1 MQTNDRKR
9 NVQNNNRRNHR
20 AGFKPSFHLA
30 GLAARGHDGRAPER
44 LAWRPGLAETTI
56 ALIRETL
63 PELPILLDIP
73 GRKIRTIQLR
83 VEPSFKT
90 GDRLI
95 LTTDLSHDGSQK
107 VPVNYAKFHEKLRA
121 GVRIY
126 ADDGTL
132 SFQVAEVEGPDVH
145 VVAETDGTLKSRKG
159 INVPEIDLGQ
169 ELVTPRDRDMIAFA
183 RRVGVDFVGISFVES
198 ARHVEAIRALI
209 DAPTPQIV
217 AKVENQG
224 GLDHLDEIAG
234 ATDTIMIDR
243 GDLSV
248 ETSIDHVSIHQKTII
263 AAAQRYGKPVIVA
276 TELLHG
282 MIESPLP
289 TKAEIGDVT
298 NSVIDGASA
307 VMLSGETAVGR
318 FPVEAVARLRSIVTL
333 AEGHRHAV
341 APPLG
346 GVPTSRLDLRAATQA
361 LARSLPITRIVVLS
375 RTGYAARLVSMAQ
388 VQQPIIALI
397 LLGFVLR
404 QRRLLAD
411 AFWLPCETL
420 NYYYMFPVL
429 MFSQVARA
437 NLTQFPIRPIAIAIL
452 GAVGAGALLLYGWRL
467 WSRQPGAV
475 FSSVIQGSLRPNTY
489 VGVAAAAAMYGS
501 VGLTLTSISI
511 AVAIPLLN
519 VASVVILMRYGS
531 GGAPTPGQVLNA
543 VLKNPVIM
551 AVLLGALFNLG
562 GLTLPATLSS
572 LLSILGAASLPLGLL
587 AVGAGLDMQAARA
600 ARGPVLQSSFIKLL
614 LVPLLTLWI
623 GVSLGI
629 HGPALTTI
637 VLFNSLPCTPSAY
650 IMAKLLGGDHRLSA
664 GIITVQ
670 TALAAITMPL
680 VLLVSHR

>member
-1 MQTNDRKR
+1 MSRTTI
-9 NVQNNNRRNHR
+9 VATIGPASNHPSTLLALQR
-20 AGFKPSFHLA
+20 AGMTV
-30 GLAARGHDGRAPER
+30 ARLNGSHGD
-44 LAWRPGLAETTI
+44 LAWHETTI

-132 SFQVAEVEGPDVH
+132 SFRVAEVEGPDVH

-198 ARHVEAIRALI
+198 ARHVEAIRGLI

-224 GLDHLDEIAG
+224 GLDHLDEIAR

-276 TELLHG
+276 TELLHS

-346 GVPTSRLDLRAATQA
+346 GVPASQLDLRTATQA

-388 VQQPIIALI
+388 VQQPIIAVGNELARVRAWN
-397 LLGFVLR
+397 LLPGTTGVYLPQLSVADERAGMVALEALWTAGFLAHDDMVLVVLAASSDADVSPSLLQTVRVGQLAR
-404 QRRLLAD
+404 QRS
-411 AFWLPCETL
+411 WP
-420 NYYYMFPVL
+420 
-429 MFSQVARA
+429 
-437 NLTQFPIRPIAIAIL
+437 
-452 GAVGAGALLLYGWRL
+452 
-467 WSRQPGAV
+467 QP
-475 FSSVIQGSLRPNTY
+475 
-489 VGVAAAAAMYGS
+489 
-501 VGLTLTSISI
+501 
-511 AVAIPLLN
+511 
-519 VASVVILMRYGS
+519 
-531 GGAPTPGQVLNA
+531 
-543 VLKNPVIM
+543 
-551 AVLLGALFNLG
+551 
-562 GLTLPATLSS
+562 
-572 LLSILGAASLPLGLL
+572 ASLE
-587 AVGAGLDMQAARA
+587 AA
-600 ARGPVLQSSFIKLL
+600 
-614 LVPLLTLWI
+614 
-623 GVSLGI
+623 
-629 HGPALTTI
+629 
-637 VLFNSLPCTPSAY
+637 
-650 IMAKLLGGDHRLSA
+650 
-664 GIITVQ
+664 
-670 TALAAITMPL
+670 
-680 VLLVSHR
+680 